1 MITILLATLGVSA
14 VFAAAIAPVAGI
26 TGASAARAE
35 KAMESDLTDIQEGG
49 APGVSTMY
57 DSEGNVLANFFSQRR
72 HEVPPEEISQAM
84 KDAIVAI
91 EDNRFYEHEGVDF
104 QGYLRALATNIAAGG
119 VQQGAST
126 IHQQYAKNWALLV
139 DADTDEERREAI
151 EQTIARKLREIRVA
165 ADLDDRLSKEDIL
178 AGYLNLVPFGNHAY
192 GIESAARTYFGIS
205 AAELSVPQAAMLA
218 GMVQS
223 SEYLNPYTNPD
234 GATDRRNTVLQAMVD
249 HGYLDQEAA
258 DGFKNEPLGVL
269 ETPET
274 LANGCIAAGDAGF
287 FCDYALK
294 YLDERGITT
303 DELVAGKYDIHT
315 TLDPGVQHEARRAVS
330 SYTDPQANGVAEVMN
345 VIEPSK
351 DSRRILAMTSSRN
364 YGLNQEAGETI
375 LPQPYSLVGHG
386 AGSVFKVFAA
396 AAAIEDGMGIE
407 QYMSVPSRY
416 EAEGLG
422 HGGAPNC
429 PANRYCVENFG
440 EFADS
445 MTLRDALAHSPNT
458 PFVQLMERVGVPA
471 VVDLSV
477 NLGLRSY
484 AEEGTHDGERSIAQF
499 QKDANLG
506 SYVLGSTPV
515 NALELSNVGA
525 SLASGGTWC
534 EPNPIDAVY
543 DRNGQEVYLERTP
556 CENVMDSNAADALSQ
571 AMTEDGKSGTA
582 ANARNAEGF
591 PGTMAAKTG
600 TTNENYSAAFLAF
613 NSGIAAA
620 PYIFN
625 DSTTTMSLC
634 TSPVRQCS
642 NGNLFGGT
650 EPARSFYNMANNL
663 PPALNG
669 GVSEDYDP
677 AFNEGLDAA
686 KLNEVRGLRESVARD
701 RLAEAG
707 LEVRTERVAGNGM
720 PAGRVVS
727 ADFAGPAN
735 SVVILRI
742 SDGSS
747 RSNPPTRRQSS
758 PGAPTENN
766 TGGGGSQPPALEF
779 NLEQEIENA
788 TEELRNL
795 FNF

>member
-1 MITILLATLGVSA
+1 
-14 VFAAAIAPVAGI
+14 
-26 TGASAARAE
+26 
-35 KAMESDLTDIQEGG
+35 
-49 APGVSTMY
+49 
-57 DSEGNVLANFFSQRR
+57 
-72 HEVPPEEISQAM
+72 
-84 KDAIVAI
+84 
-91 EDNRFYEHEGVDF
+91 
-104 QGYLRALATNIAAGG
+104 
-119 VQQGAST
+119 
-126 IHQQYAKNWALLV
+126 
-139 DADTDEERREAI
+139 
-151 EQTIARKLREIRVA
+151 
-165 ADLDDRLSKEDIL
+165 
-178 AGYLNLVPFGNHAY
+178 
-192 GIESAARTYFGIS
+192 
-205 AAELSVPQAAMLA
+205 
-218 GMVQS
+218 
-223 SEYLNPYTNPD
+223 
-234 GATDRRNTVLQAMVD
+234 
-249 HGYLDQEAA
+249 
-258 DGFKNEPLGVL
+258 
-269 ETPET
+269 
-274 LANGCIAAGDAGF
+274 
-287 FCDYALK
+287 
-294 YLDERGITT
+294 
-303 DELVAGKYDIHT
+303 
-315 TLDPGVQHEARRAVS
+315 
-330 SYTDPQANGVAEVMN
+330 
-345 VIEPSK
+345 
-351 DSRRILAMTSSRN
+351 
-364 YGLNQEAGETI
+364 
-375 LPQPYSLVGHG
+375 
-386 AGSVFKVFAA
+386 
-396 AAAIEDGMGIE
+396 
-407 QYMSVPSRY
+407 
-416 EAEGLG
+416 
-422 HGGAPNC
+422 
-429 PANRYCVENFG
+429 
-440 EFADS
+440 

-742 SDGSS
+742 SDGSA
-747 RSNPPTRRQSS
+747 RSTPPTRRQSN
-758 PGAPTENN
+758 PGAQTENN
-766 TGGGGSQPPALEF
+766 TGGGSQPPALEF

>member
-1 MITILLATLGVSA
+1 
-14 VFAAAIAPVAGI
+14 
-26 TGASAARAE
+26 
-35 KAMESDLTDIQEGG
+35 
-49 APGVSTMY
+49 
-57 DSEGNVLANFFSQRR
+57 
-72 HEVPPEEISQAM
+72 
-84 KDAIVAI
+84 
-91 EDNRFYEHEGVDF
+91 
-104 QGYLRALATNIAAGG
+104 
-119 VQQGAST
+119 
-126 IHQQYAKNWALLV
+126 
-139 DADTDEERREAI
+139 
-151 EQTIARKLREIRVA
+151 
-165 ADLDDRLSKEDIL
+165 
-178 AGYLNLVPFGNHAY
+178 
-192 GIESAARTYFGIS
+192 
-205 AAELSVPQAAMLA
+205 MLA

-742 SDGSS
+742 SDGSA
-747 RSNPPTRRQSS
+747 RSTPPTRRQSN

-766 TGGGGSQPPALEF
+766 TGGGSQPPALEF